1 MENGLILL
9 NEFDASM
16 KWMNSQLIAQKWG
29 VSNDLMEL
37 QWIFIGIIAVL
48 KKRRAALIGIR
59 KFAPSKTPKIVY
71 T

>member
-48 KKRRAALIGIR
+48 KKGELH
-59 KFAPSKTPKIVY
+59 
-71 T
+71 